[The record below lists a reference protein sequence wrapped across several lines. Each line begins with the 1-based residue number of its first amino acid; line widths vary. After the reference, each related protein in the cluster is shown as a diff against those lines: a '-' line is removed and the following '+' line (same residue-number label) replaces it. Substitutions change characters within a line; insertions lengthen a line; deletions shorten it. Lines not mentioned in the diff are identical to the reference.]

1 MANISRSYSN
11 GSAIKVER
19 IGGPVMLVC
28 PERDAMWPSD
38 DAARRIEERLR
49 AHGHPWEVERLAY
62 KHASHIMVPLET
74 GALKLFREEREHPR
88 ECAASRLDAFKR
100 TLAFLERW

>member
-1 MANISRSYSN
+1 MYQ
-11 GSAIKVER
+11 SALFRAQRER
-19 IGGPVMLVC
+19 ALQAVLAPFA
-28 PERDAMWPSD
+28 ERDED